1 MGGIKKYWTLVAIA
15 LLSTF
20 SYGQITS
27 GKITFERR
35 TNLKKK
41 FGEDERMKH
50 FLTEENKIKTE
61 VFELYFDENRSLFK
75 VVENDDD
82 EKGFMSYTTQRN
94 VTYQNLQKDELRI
107 IIDLFG
113 KNLYVKDS
121 LKHRKWQVT
130 ESKRTIG
137 DYMCRKAIWQKND
150 STRIYAWFSVDIV
163 PSIGPEGFCGLPGAI
178 LGLASEDG
186 GIIYFAKS
194 VAPIKPTEMKL
205 LHYADENKDVYSVKE
220 LQVELEKKLSGKPWG
235 QRMIDDMFKWM

>member
-94 VTYQNLQKDELRI
+94 VTYQNLQKDELRC
-107 IIDLFG
+107 LR
-113 KNLYVKDS
+113 NR
-121 LKHRKWQVT
+121 H
-130 ESKRTIG
+130 
-137 DYMCRKAIWQKND
+137 
-150 STRIYAWFSVDIV
+150 
-163 PSIGPEGFCGLPGAI
+163 
-178 LGLASEDG
+178 LGLLEFYPFHSRH
-186 GIIYFAKS
+186 
-194 VAPIKPTEMKL
+194 KL
-205 LHYADENKDVYSVKE
+205 IHLYA
-220 LQVELEKKLSGKPWG
+220 LRFFLL
-235 QRMIDDMFKWM
+235 